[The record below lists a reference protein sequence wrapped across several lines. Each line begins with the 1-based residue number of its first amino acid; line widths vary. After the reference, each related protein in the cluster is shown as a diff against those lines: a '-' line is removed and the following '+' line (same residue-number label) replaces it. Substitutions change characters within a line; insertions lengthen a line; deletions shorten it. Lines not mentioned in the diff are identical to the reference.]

1 MIKAKHLRDYVVRP
15 TLKRL
20 GLWSMSAENLLIGT
34 IFQES
39 KGGYYL
45 HQLGNGPALGV
56 YQIEPATHDD
66 TWVNYI
72 SYRKRLKTKLNKV
85 MTSGPRNSQLVTN
98 LAYATAIAR
107 IIYYR
112 KPSALPDANDVQ
124 ALGEYWKKYYNTE
137 QGKGTVEEFVHNFPS
152 QLLG

>member
-1 MIKAKHLRDYVVRP
+1 MIKAEHLRDYVVRP
-15 TLKRL
+15 TLKRI
-20 GLWSMSAENLLIGT
+20 GLWSMPAENLLIGT

-45 HQLGNGPALGV
+45 HQLGHGPALGV

-66 TWVNYI
+66 TWVNYVK
-72 SYRKRLKTKLNKV
+72 YRKHIELKLKAL
-85 MTSGPRNSQLVTN
+85 MTEEPKDSQLITN